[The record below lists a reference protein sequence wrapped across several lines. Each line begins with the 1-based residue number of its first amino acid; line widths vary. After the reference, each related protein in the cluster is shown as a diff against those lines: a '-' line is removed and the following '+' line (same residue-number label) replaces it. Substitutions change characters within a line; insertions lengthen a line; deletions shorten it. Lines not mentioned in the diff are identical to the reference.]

1 MQNFGHA
8 GFEDVFGLFGLLGG
22 EGDDVAALGSDVD
35 RVFVEMEAVD
45 EGRRAELDLVL
56 FEELLQVD
64 FPHAFAALHVPM
76 DELGVVA
83 RGEAQVLLLRFNE
96 LDGIDDVEMA
106 LI

>member
-64 FPHAFAALHVPM
+64 FPHALAALHVPM